1 MESIL
6 VGLCRKDDQNT
17 QSGQDDMFMLIIR
30 VFNSS
35 EHKNRTL
42 GSCRWDV
49 RLILFEIQAYVD
61 SIQG

>member
-1 MESIL
+1 
-6 VGLCRKDDQNT
+6 
-17 QSGQDDMFMLIIR
+17 MFMLIIR